1 MPDRL
6 NVPDRSLFTGD
17 NLKILRCLNS
27 DSVDLIYVDPP
38 RNTGE
43 LLQAPRG
50 ARARGFRFEDKWTA
64 DDTNQ
69 EWEDE
74 IAARQPDAMYIINA
88 FRLVHDEGMV
98 NYLVFL
104 TIRLLELQRVLKP
117 SGSIYLHCRAD
128 SAHCIKAIMDTIFGS
143 EQFKNDIAFGR
154 YGRTVRSGGNKRW
167 KWAHDKLLFYAGPRT
182 YTWHS
187 VLQPH
192 PAEYFNS
199 YPYKDERGKYQTL
212 ALAHR
217 GSMDDDRGTAW
228 GDYDPGANE
237 KHWQVPLGVLRQH
250 YPHRN
255 DLDSLTALEK
265 LELLEAAGMI
275 EWPKYPGNPPR
286 YKKYEDETVGDRQ
299 SDMVATISNVHQK
312 SQEGTGWPAQV
323 PEGLLEIII
332 SASTDEQDI
341 MLDPFAGS
349 GTACVVAERLK
360 RRWVGIET
368 APQGFEVLDSRLRRE
383 LKRSVPFMQAGIM
396 PPEIPRRTD
405 IEKMPDL
412 MSARQVRRTLYARQ
426 SGKCKGC
433 EHELPFHVLT
443 LDLVD
448 KAQATDID
456 DLQLLCHF
464 CRVLRGAKSMD
475 YLTVQTYAQGV
486 HKSLDT
492 ISY

>member
-17 NLKILRCLNS
+17 NLDILRCLNS
-27 DSVDLIYVDPP
+27 DSMDLIYVDPP

-43 LLQAPRG
+43 LLQSPRG
-50 ARARGFRFEDKWTA
+50 SRSRGFRFEDKWTA
-64 DDTNQ
+64 DDANQ
-69 EWEDE
+69 KWEDE

-88 FRLVHDEGMV
+88 FRLVHDEGMI

-104 TIRLLELQRVLKP
+104 TIRLLELQRILKP

-128 SAHCIKAIMDTIFGS
+128 SSHCIKALMDTIFGR
-143 EQFKNDIAFGR
+143 EQFRNDIAFGR

-167 KWAHDKLLFYAGPRT
+167 KWAHDKILFYAGPRT

-199 YPYKDERGKYQTL
+199 FPYEDDRGKYQTL

-217 GSMDDDRGTAW
+217 GSMDDDRGAAW
-228 GDYDPGANE
+228 QGYNPRNSE
-237 KHWQVPLGVLRQH
+237 RHWQVPLGVLRQL
-250 YPHRN
+250 YPGRN
-255 DLDSLTALEK
+255 DLDSLTAPEK
-265 LELLEAAGMI
+265 LELLETAGMV
-275 EWPKYPGNPPR
+275 EWPKIPGNPPR
-286 YKKYEDETVGDRQ
+286 YKKYEDETVGHRQ
-299 SDMVATISNVHQK
+299 SDIVATIRNVDQK

-323 PEGLLEIII
+323 PEELLEIIV
-332 SASTDEQDI
+332 SASTDEGDI
-341 MLDPFAGS
+341 VLDPFAGS
-349 GTACVVAERLK
+349 GTACVVADRLK
-360 RRWVGIET
+360 RRWVGIEA
-368 APQGFEVLDSRLRRE
+368 APQGFEILDSRLRRE
-383 LKRSVPFMQAGIM
+383 LKRRYPLM
-396 PPEIPRRTD
+396 PPIITHPNTPRRTD
-405 IEKMPDL
+405 IEEMPDL
-412 MSARQVRRTLYARQ
+412 MSAREARRTLYDRQ
-426 SGKCKGC
+426 SGRCNGC

-448 KAQATDID
+448 KAQATDIE

-464 CRVLRGAKSMD
+464 CRLLRGAKSMD
-475 YLTVQTYAQGV
+475 YLTAQTYEQGV
-486 HKSLDT
+486 HKPLDT